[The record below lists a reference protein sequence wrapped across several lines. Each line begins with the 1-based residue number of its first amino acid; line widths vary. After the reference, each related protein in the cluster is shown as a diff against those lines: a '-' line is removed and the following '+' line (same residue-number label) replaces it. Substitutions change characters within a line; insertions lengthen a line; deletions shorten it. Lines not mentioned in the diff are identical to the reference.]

1 MKSRRKKSAE
11 IRMAI
16 GLVGIRVA
24 LIQLFPRRC
33 APQPFRAGSPRW
45 FLYVFMYGVIRQETP
60 PPPCP
65 SMGEHYP
72 TKQKSGLRAAF
83 LLLRKLFYSGY
94 AGLIRPFTTSSRRYL
109 AYFLTSSNLC
119 CIGKRSILEYSS
131 IL

>member
-45 FLYVFMYGVIRQETP
+45 FLYVFMYGVIRQEP
-60 PPPCP
+60 PPAPMP
-65 SMGEHYP
+65 QHGGALPHKAE
-72 TKQKSGLRAAF
+72 KR
-83 LLLRKLFYSGY
+83 LLGRFVVALQ
-94 AGLIRPFTTSSRRYL
+94 TSFVL
-109 AYFLTSSNLC
+109 
-119 CIGKRSILEYSS
+119 
-131 IL
+131 

>member
-45 FLYVFMYGVIRQETP
+45 FLYVFMYGVVRQDAPPAPTPQRGGVISEIEKPSKNEGLGVIRK
-60 PPPCP
+60 
-65 SMGEHYP
+65 Y
-72 TKQKSGLRAAF
+72 A
-83 LLLRKLFYSGY
+83 
-94 AGLIRPFTTSSRRYL
+94 AGLLI
-109 AYFLTSSNLC
+109 
-119 CIGKRSILEYSS
+119 
-131 IL
+131 